1 MSESETRAGRPPT
14 LAELERGYVI
24 RLLDEAAGN
33 RSQVARLMGV
43 SYPTVAK
50 KIAAYAIPSARRRS
64 KRES

>member
-1 MSESETRAGRPPT
+1 
-14 LAELERGYVI
+14 V
-24 RLLDEAAGN
+24 
-33 RSQVARLMGV
+33 RLMGV